1 MTIETKTKSYPKVTY
16 LDTNNF
22 YGWAINAVYG
32 SNLESVNL
40 AKRFHTNNQQKCTVC
55 LKPRSN
61 KNDCECK
68 KRSCDYF
75 YVPNY

>member
-1 MTIETKTKSYPKVTY
+1 MVIRTKSNPRVTY

-22 YGWAINAVYG
+22 YGWLINAVYG

-40 AKRFHTNNQQKCTVC
+40 SKRLWTNNQQMFIDC

-61 KNDCECK
+61 KNE
-68 KRSCDYF
+68 R
-75 YVPNY
+75 